1 MSEEKV
7 FFENGDVKVT
17 SARFVTFGK
26 TQALSG
32 ITAVS
37 SHYVSPKRTGPI
49 VLAVVGLLCLF
60 AEQYILAL
68 VLIALAVVWW
78 IMQKTVYFVRL
89 ESASGTSD
97 AFSSKDQDLIFKIVD
112 ALNEAII
119 HRG

>member
-7 FFENGDVKVT
+7 FFENADVKVT

-37 SHYVSPKRTGPI
+37 SHYISPKRTLPIVLGVVGLICFSFSWVLAVLLI
-49 VLAVVGLLCLF
+49 VLAVVWW
-60 AEQYILAL
+60 
-68 VLIALAVVWW
+68 VL
-78 IMQKTVYFVRL
+78 QKTDYFVRL
-89 ESASGTSD
+89 ESASGITD
-97 AFSSKDQDLIFKIVD
+97 AFTSKDQELINKIVE
-112 ALNEAII
+112 ALNDAII